1 MKKILFA
8 FGLLALASACSS
20 APKVQQ
26 QAYAKLNNEHTFEYE
41 FPDVWKA
48 IEDSFHNYKVE
59 ERDPADVDPIE
70 MKNLT
75 KRKLETDWIQGQSR
89 DKYIEYAVNGS
100 PRKQYLQTRVK
111 YTVLADRVIG
121 GTHVLVKTHEE
132 IERLNKD
139 GTSAGWD
146 STGDVD
152 PSRAAEVLDKIGK
165 SLNARG
171 P

>member
-1 MKKILFA
+1 MRKVLCALGLFVI
-8 FGLLALASACSS
+8 FGACSS
-20 APKVQQ
+20 ALMVKQQ
-26 QAYAKLNNEHTFEYE
+26 QYARLTNEHTFEYE

-48 IEDSFHNYKVE
+48 IEDSFHNYKVDS
-59 ERDPADVDPIE
+59 RNPADVDPIQ

-75 KRKLETDWIQGQSR
+75 QRTLETDWIQGQSR
-89 DKYIEYAVNGS
+89 DKYIEYSVNGS

-111 YTVLADRVIG
+111 YSVLADRVIG
-121 GTHVLVKTHEE
+121 GTHVKVKTHEE
-132 IERLNKD
+132 IERLNKN

-152 PSRAAEVLDKIGK
+152 PSRASEVLDKIGK
-165 SLNARG
+165 SLNARI